1 MKSPH
6 DSAASLPAAAPFS
19 RAKTGVT
26 HPFVSGRKIVDAA
39 QALAIEFGTDAG
51 MAASLRAARSRAQDN
66 AVTFCH
72 WREVER
78 LVDWMAQTDGGAHMA
93 AATRH

>member
-6 DSAASLPAAAPFS
+6 DSAASLPAADAS
-19 RAKTGVT
+19 SYAKTGLMP
-26 HPFVSGRKIVDAA
+26 PFVSGRKIVDAA
-39 QALAIEFGTDAG
+39 QALAVEFGSDAA

-78 LVDWMAQTDGGAHMA
+78 LVDWMAATDGGAQMP